1 MTLQE
6 INAELERYKLEEMDI
21 KMLMLTS
28 RQANNYSINLHR
40 SAREMNDYDIS
51 GMPFGGVC
59 VCDQVID
66 ARHNLCCLIE
76 AQAQLYSDF
85 SKRLDAEMARRQ
97 AIQ

>member
-40 SAREMNDYDIS
+40 SA
-51 GMPFGGVC
+51 
-59 VCDQVID
+59 
-66 ARHNLCCLIE
+66 
-76 AQAQLYSDF
+76 
-85 SKRLDAEMARRQ
+85 
-97 AIQ
+97 